1 MLKGEV
7 YERYTDTF
15 LHGLKHG
22 FMEASLKT
30 VSMVPEK
37 SSESG
42 FTDIR

>member
-30 VSMVPEK
+30 VSLVPT
-37 SSESG
+37 SMSQSCA
-42 FTDIR
+42 R